1 MGLGEDCAIVERD
14 WKFRRTLTAVY
25 TRYIQGIYMAEFDVY
40 FKLEDDVFV
49 WNSEKAIENRR
60 KHGIRFERACEVF
73 YDRDVLYVDA
83 STPEE
88 DRMAAIGYTTEDAM
102 LFVVHIERM
111 DGLIRI
117 ISARDAE
124 PKERRLY
131 EDGE

>member
-1 MGLGEDCAIVERD
+1 
-14 WKFRRTLTAVY
+14 
-25 TRYIQGIYMAEFDVY
+25 MAELDVY

-124 PKERRLY
+124 SKERRLY

>member
-1 MGLGEDCAIVERD
+1 
-14 WKFRRTLTAVY
+14 
-25 TRYIQGIYMAEFDVY
+25 MAELDVY

-49 WNSEKAIENRR
+49 WNSEKALDNRR

-73 YDRDVLYVDA
+73 YDREVIFVDA

-88 DRMAAIGYTTEDAM
+88 DRTAAIGYTANDAM
-102 LFVVHIERM
+102 LFVVHIERL

-117 ISARDAE
+117 LSARGAE
-124 PKERRLY
+124 PKEKRLY